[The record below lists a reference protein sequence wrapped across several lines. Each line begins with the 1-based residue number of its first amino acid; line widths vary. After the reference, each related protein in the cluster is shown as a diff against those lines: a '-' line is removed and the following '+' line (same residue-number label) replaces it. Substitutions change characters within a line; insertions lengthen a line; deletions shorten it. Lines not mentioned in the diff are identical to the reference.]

1 LRRSELLIAI
11 MTMDK
16 DAKIFVAGHRG
27 LVGAAIVRALNND
40 GYNNL
45 VLKTH
50 KELDLTRQAAVEEF
64 FNSEKPDYVILAAA
78 KVGGIHANSTYPA
91 EFIGVNLQ
99 IQTNVIDAAYK
110 SGVKKLLFLGSSCIY
125 PKFAEIPIVEESL
138 LTGPLEPTNEWY
150 AVAKIAGIKMCQAYR
165 LQYKFDAI
173 SGMPTNLYGPHDN
186 FHPDNSHVLPAL
198 IRRFHE
204 AKVNGA
210 KEVVVWGT
218 GSPFREFL
226 HVDDLASAA
235 VFLMQNYSKHEHVNM
250 GSGSEV
256 SIKELAEMVKQVV
269 GYEGQLTW
277 DTSKPDGTPRKLI
290 DSDRLANLGW
300 SPKIQLREGLVETY
314 KWYCENYNV

>member
-1 LRRSELLIAI
+1 
-11 MTMDK
+11 MGVDK

-27 LVGAAIVRALNND
+27 LVGAAVVRALKKD

-45 VLKTH
+45 VMKTH

-64 FNSEKPDYVILAAA
+64 FDTEKPAYVILAAA

-91 EFIGVNLQ
+91 EFIAVNLQ

-125 PKFAEIPIVEESL
+125 PKFAQVPIVEESL
-138 LTGPLEPTNEWY
+138 LTGPLEATNEWY

-165 LQYKFDAI
+165 LQYNFDAI

-186 FHPDNSHVLPAL
+186 FHPENSHVLPAL

-210 KEVVVWGT
+210 KEVVVWGS

-226 HVDDLASAA
+226 HVDDLAEAT
-235 VFLMQNYSKHEHVNM
+235 VFLLQNYSAHEHVNM

-256 SIKELAEMVKQVV
+256 SIKELAEMVKEVV
-269 GYEGQLTW
+269 GFQGQLTW

-290 DSDRLANLGW
+290 DSSKLANMGW
-300 SPKIQLREGLVETY
+300 QARIPLKEGDRKSV
-314 KWYCENYNV
+314 V

>member
-1 LRRSELLIAI
+1 
-11 MTMDK
+11 M
-16 DAKIFVAGHRG
+16 
-27 LVGAAIVRALNND
+27 
-40 GYNNL
+40 
-45 VLKTH
+45 
-50 KELDLTRQAAVEEF
+50 
-64 FNSEKPDYVILAAA
+64 
-78 KVGGIHANSTYPA
+78 
-91 EFIGVNLQ
+91 
-99 IQTNVIDAAYK
+99 
-110 SGVKKLLFLGSSCIY
+110 FL
-125 PKFAEIPIVEESL
+125 
-138 LTGPLEPTNEWY
+138 
-150 AVAKIAGIKMCQAYR
+150 QAYR

-235 VFLMQNYSKHEHVNM
+235 VFLLQNYSEHEHVNM

-256 SIKELAEMVKQVV
+256 SIKELAELVKQVV

-290 DSDRLANLGW
+290 DSNRLAKLGW
-300 SPKIQLREGLVETY
+300 SPKIQLHEGLVETY